1 MFRMRLLKHSSID
14 LDGIDKI
21 SVIKVDQESVWLL
34 ITDPIGKIT
43 VWHIKTNKVGM
54 NIQTVC
60 SENDLEIDFEL
71 TKVLSLPDENSSNY
85 LLVYTEDHTKDLLT
99 VSSKEIIVKQFEKNV
114 ENIMVAEKFNRI
126 GTIIYATIV
135 QKNEG
140 AYVLIMTDTYDIY
153 FDRYDQIIESNA
165 PLVQINL
172 VECSEL
178 NGKHVSSTRLEELLE
193 GKHFKYDDNKKM
205 LYVILHEKKKILAWF
220 INDMLR
226 NSRFYTYANNQ
237 DIYRPTVIP
246 MQ

>member
-1 MFRMRLLKHSSID
+1 
-14 LDGIDKI
+14 
-21 SVIKVDQESVWLL
+21 
-34 ITDPIGKIT
+34 
-43 VWHIKTNKVGM
+43 
-54 NIQTVC
+54 
-60 SENDLEIDFEL
+60 
-71 TKVLSLPDENSSNY
+71 
-85 LLVYTEDHTKDLLT
+85 
-99 VSSKEIIVKQFEKNV
+99 
-114 ENIMVAEKFNRI
+114 MVAEKFNRI